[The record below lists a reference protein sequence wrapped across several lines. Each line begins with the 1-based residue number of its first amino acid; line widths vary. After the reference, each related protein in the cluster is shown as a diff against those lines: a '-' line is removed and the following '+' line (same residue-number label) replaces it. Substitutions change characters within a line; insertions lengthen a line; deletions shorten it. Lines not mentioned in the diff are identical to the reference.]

1 MSLAAVNGVG
11 TSTSIIAGAPGG
23 PQNFPFAAQR
33 RAQLAQQGLGGMGA
47 MRPPGKTGLS
57 FDVILSRLQGELQ
70 KSRETGA
77 ELNSL
82 TGTMS
87 EINDTLGGNLVRL

>member
-1 MSLAAVNGVG
+1 VVNGVG
-11 TSTSIIAGAPGG
+11 TNTGIIAGIPCG
-23 PQNFPFAAQR
+23 PQNFPFATQR
-33 RAQLAQQGLGGMGA
+33 RAQLAQQGLVGMGA

-57 FDVILSRLQGELQ
+57 FDVILGRLQGELQ

-77 ELNSL
+77 ELNML

-87 EINDTLGGNLVRL
+87 KIHGP